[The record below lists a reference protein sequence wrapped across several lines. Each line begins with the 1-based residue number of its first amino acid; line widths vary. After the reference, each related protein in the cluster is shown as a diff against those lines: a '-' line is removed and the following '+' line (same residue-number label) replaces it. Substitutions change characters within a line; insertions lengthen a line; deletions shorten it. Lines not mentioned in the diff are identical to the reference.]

1 MNSNQELQQWS
12 RRKFMKTAFGSGAMV
27 LLGQFGLFRLALA
40 QQEGTLT
47 MIVVDYAK
55 CTGCR
60 TCETAC

>member
-1 MNSNQELQQWS
+1 
-12 RRKFMKTAFGSGAMV
+12 MKTAFGSGAMV
-27 LLGQFGLFRLALA
+27 LLGQFALFRLALA